1 MTEVYLVISGALGAF
16 LTALIQWIFN
26 KKGQKEDVRTKAIDN
41 EVKLADY
48 YKQMLDDLQARY
60 ESKFNDVVKLYESK
74 EKILR
79 DEITL
84 LNRKIKDLRAENLA
98 LRRRLKEL
106 GDETK
111 NSSN

>member
-1 MTEVYLVISGALGAF
+1 MTEVYLVLSAALGAF
-16 LTALIQWIFN
+16 LTKLVEWIFN

-60 ESKFNDVVKLYESK
+60 EAKFNDVVKLYESK

-79 DEITL
+79 DEISL
-84 LNRKIKDLRAENLA
+84 LNRKIKDLKAENLA